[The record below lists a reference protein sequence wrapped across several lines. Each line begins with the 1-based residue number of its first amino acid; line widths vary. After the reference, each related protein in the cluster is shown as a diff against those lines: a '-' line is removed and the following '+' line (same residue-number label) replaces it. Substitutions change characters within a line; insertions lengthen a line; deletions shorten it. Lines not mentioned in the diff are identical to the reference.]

1 MQQIGQRPTAP
12 QTLAQRKTLRLAW
25 VALVGFFLLFVL
37 LVGWTSAVAYRFVV
51 EATDPRDAT
60 LIVRGPADWIA
71 WQPANRTIF
80 QGVTDQQLI
89 GEGDAVRIVNS
100 AGYGQVASLKLFEE
114 SQLDLWAGA
123 ELRLDALR
131 TTRWNDRRLEVT
143 LRQTG
148 GYVRYDIERPARY
161 AEVRYLVAVGNA
173 LVELAPG
180 GSYSIE
186 LRRPERQIQLVET
199 SDPLEVEVAVRTGR
213 AVVTWTDGKSA
224 VLAERQMVRID
235 PAEGPY
241 PVVPARW
248 ELIRDGGFSLFSQEE
263 YNNTTRQDAPT
274 LPRADSWQ
282 VYSGPTLPPEE
293 SGYFLL
299 QRVCRPPVQ
308 ADCPPDDQ
316 RTAAW
321 FYRTG
326 GQTRSFTTG
335 IEQQFGSDGAGIDIS
350 EYRTL
355 VLSVWVQIE
364 SQSLEDVGDLGT
376 ECPVMIRLL
385 ARRTSPADPDQQRV
399 ICVYTDANDIA
410 PRVTSDEVFY
420 IELQPGE
427 WRDIRIDLRESI
439 WLQDYRFLR
448 SIQIFAQ
455 GHDYDSRVTAVSLVG
470 EQ

>member
-1 MQQIGQRPTAP
+1 MQQIGQRPAAP
-12 QTLAQRKTLRLAW
+12 QSLAQQKTLRLAW
-25 VALVGFFLLFVL
+25 TALVGFFLLFAL
-37 LVGWTSAVAYRFVV
+37 LVGWAGVLAYRFVV

-60 LIVRGPADWIA
+60 LIVRGPVDWIA

-89 GEGDAVRIVNS
+89 GEGDAVRIVSS

-123 ELRLDALR
+123 ELRLEALR
-131 TTRWNDRRLEVT
+131 TTRWNDRRLDVT
-143 LRQTG
+143 LRQSG
-148 GYVRYDIERPARY
+148 GYVRYDIERPATY
-161 AEVRYLVAVGNA
+161 AEVRYIVGIGKA
-173 LVELAPG
+173 EVELAPG

-186 LRRPERQIQLVET
+186 LRRPQRQVQLADT
-199 SDPLEVEVAVRTGR
+199 SDPLVADVAVRSGR
-213 AVVTWTDGKSA
+213 AVVSGPGGLHV
-224 VLAERQMVRID
+224 VLTERQRVEID
-235 PAEGPY
+235 PAGVPGLA
-241 PVVPARW
+241 VPARW
-248 ELIRDGGFSLFSQEE
+248 ELIRDGGFSQFTELE
-263 YNNTTRQDAPT
+263 YNNTTRQDDPT

-282 VYSGPTLPPEE
+282 VYSGPNLPPEE
-293 SGYFLL
+293 SGYFRL
-299 QRVCRPPVQ
+299 QRVCRPPEQ
-308 ADCPPDDQ
+308 TSCSPSDQ

-335 IEQQFGSDGAGIDIS
+335 IEQQLGADGAGIDIS

-355 VLSVWVQIE
+355 VLNVWVQIVD
-364 SQSLEDVGDLGT
+364 QSLEDVGDLGT

-385 ARRTSPADPDQQRV
+385 ARRTSPADSDQQRV
-399 ICVYTDANDIA
+399 ICVYTDANNIP

-420 IELQPGE
+420 IQVEPGA
-427 WRDIRIDLRESI
+427 WRNLRIDLREPI
-439 WLQDYRFLR
+439 WLPDYRYLR

>member
-1 MQQIGQRPTAP
+1 MQQIGQRPMAP
-12 QTLAQRKTLRLAW
+12 QPSTQQKTLRLAW
-25 VALVGFFLLFVL
+25 AALVGFFLLFVL
-37 LVGWTSAVAYRFVV
+37 LVGWASVLGYRFVV

-80 QGVTDQQLI
+80 QGVADQQLI
-89 GEGDAVRIVNS
+89 GEGDTVRIVSS

-123 ELRLDALR
+123 ELRLDSLR
-131 TTRWNDRRLEVT
+131 TTRWNDRRLEVA

-148 GYVRYDIERPARY
+148 GYVRYDIEQPGAY
-161 AEVRYLVAVGNA
+161 AEVRYTVAIGKA
-173 LVELAPG
+173 AVELSPG

-186 LRRPERQIQLVET
+186 LRRPQRQVQLVDT
-199 SDPLEVEVAVRTGR
+199 PDPLVADVAVRSGR
-213 AVVTWTDGKSA
+213 AVISGPGGLHVILT
-224 VLAERQMVRID
+224 ERQRVEID
-235 PAEGPY
+235 PAGVQY

-248 ELIRDGGFSLFSQEE
+248 ELIRDGGFSQFNEVE
-263 YNNTTRQDAPT
+263 YNNTTRQDDPT

-282 VYSGPTLPPEE
+282 IYSGPRLPPEE
-293 SGYFLL
+293 SGYFRLR
-299 QRVCRPPVQ
+299 QVCRPPEQ
-308 ADCPPDDQ
+308 LGCGPGDL

-335 IEQQFGSDGAGIDIS
+335 IEQQFGPDGAGIDIS
-350 EYRTL
+350 EYPTL
-355 VLSVWVQIE
+355 VLSLWVQIVD
-364 SQSLEDVGDLGT
+364 QSLEDVGDLGT

-399 ICVYTDANDIA
+399 ICVYTDANNIA

-420 IELQPGE
+420 IQLKPGE
-427 WRDIRIDLRESI
+427 WRDIRIDLREPI
-439 WLQDYRFLR
+439 WLPDYRYLR

-455 GHDYDSRVTAVSLVG
+455 GHDYDSRVTAISLVG